1 MVTSAENA
9 ELVRAW
15 FAAMNARD
23 AKRMGALCAPGV
35 SVREVA
41 EGEEHQG
48 RDYLVWAYEDLF
60 NGYPD
65 AAAQTLNEFA
75 GDDQVLVEVR
85 WTGTNRG
92 EFRGEPA
99 TGGTNDVRI
108 AYIFRVE
115 DGAITR
121 ITEYYDMHTVM
132 TQLEETAPE

>member
-1 MVTSAENA
+1 MVASSENA

-15 FAAMNARD
+15 FAAMNALD
-23 AKRMGALCAPGV
+23 AKGMGALCAPGV
-35 SVREVA
+35 DVREVA
-41 EGEEHQG
+41 EGEEHHG

-85 WTGTNRG
+85 WTGTNKG

-99 TGGTNDVRI
+99 TGGTNDLRI
-108 AYIFRVE
+108 AYIFTVT

-121 ITEYYDMHTVM
+121 ITEYYDMHTVLA
-132 TQLEETAPE
+132 QLEETAPE